1 MKKAWKWVIG
11 IVVVVVIL
19 AALVGVGF
27 VVRNN
32 MHILR
37 GQAQINPGL
46 PGRGPEMMP
55 NGGFGYHERGPEMM
69 PYGGFGYPMRG
80 PSMMGFGWR
89 LFGGL
94 IGGLFMLGFLV
105 LAVLGIIWLVGR
117 GRTQRTV
124 AATAAIP
131 AGTASTAPAEIKTPC
146 KNCGRPLEA
155 EWKVCPHCGKKV

>member
-1 MKKAWKWVIG
+1 MNKSWKWVIG

-27 VVRNN
+27 VIRNN
-32 MHILR
+32 MYILR
-37 GQAQINPGL
+37 GQAQINPGN
-46 PGRGPEMMP
+46 PGRGPEIRP
-55 NGGFGYHERGPEMM
+55 YGGYGYPERGPEMM
-69 PYGGFGYPMRG
+69 PYGGFGYHMRG

-117 GRTQRTV
+117 GRTQRPI
-124 AATAAIP
+124 AATAAAP
-131 AGTASTAPAEIKTPC
+131 AGTSPSVPAVINASCQK
-146 KNCGRPLEA
+146 CGRPLEA
-155 EWKVCPHCGKKV
+155 EWKVCPYCGKKV